1 VSTVDDQLPTLVA
14 PPAEGASPQLR
25 SIFAVRRRPSP
36 EGKAP
41 TDDELAVLLQAA
53 ASVPDHGGL
62 QPWRFVVVRDEARH
76 RLGDALATDCVTA
89 RPDAVPAMVDK
100 ARRKAYAA
108 PAMIVIIASPDL
120 GSNVAVWEQVA
131 SASCCGYAVVL
142 AAQALGLG
150 AVWKSTAMRD
160 GHELRSLFA
169 MADHEQL
176 LGWINVGGDDQ
187 QDQGGLR
194 PPADISALSSVL
206 PTGGH

>member
-1 VSTVDDQLPTLVA
+1 MSRVDDQLPTSVPRA
-14 PPAEGASPQLR
+14 DDASPQLS
-25 SIFAVRRRPSP
+25 SILAVRRRPSP
-36 EGKAP
+36 GGRAP

-62 QPWRFVVVRDEARH
+62 QPWRFVVVCDAARH

-120 GSNVAVWEQVA
+120 SSNVAEWEQVA

-176 LGWINVGGDDQ
+176 LGWINVGGDDR
-187 QDQGGLR
+187 QDQSGLR

-206 PTGGH
+206 PAGGH